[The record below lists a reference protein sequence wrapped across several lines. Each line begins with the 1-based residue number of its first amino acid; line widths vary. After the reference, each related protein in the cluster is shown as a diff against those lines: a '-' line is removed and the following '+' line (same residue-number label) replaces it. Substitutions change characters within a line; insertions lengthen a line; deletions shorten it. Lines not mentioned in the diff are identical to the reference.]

1 MELRTKLVLGFA
13 AVILVMVALGATAFV
28 MFKRVDS
35 NIAAVNRDSLP
46 AVRYST
52 GMERS
57 ALEAILEEKNYLLF
71 KTPDIYARA
80 KGKLNQLGSHLGEID
95 KLVQATNNT
104 HLASR
109 SSGVRKATSDYGT
122 LYDQAV
128 EALKKNKAEETLM
141 DEKGDIVSEEAAAL
155 LKTKKAEFQQAS
167 SALAVINNINAWA
180 LDMRLN
186 EKTYMLSHEQMAL
199 SAIERNIASLLGG
212 YDGLEK
218 LNPDE
223 TEKKQI
229 ANARKAT
236 QDYAKALEA
245 WVAEYKRDA
254 KSAVLAEF
262 LKTMNRSGDT
272 VSQMVDDYTMTK
284 QAVFEKVVESMF
296 LVTGISQEALGARF
310 SEKSYIIDRSPNDWE
325 NLNVQVQEL
334 PKLYASLRKVALT
347 AEDKSRIDRAAK
359 ATEDYLAA
367 VNAWAKNDA
376 ELRQAILPKMKQN
389 GEVVVASAQGIQ
401 NDAWK
406 ASDEVN
412 ALTLSI
418 VATSNWVIVVA
429 VGIGIL
435 MGAVMAWA
443 ITRSITRPINRIIE
457 GLSSSSEEVSA
468 AAGEVSSASQQ
479 LAEGTSQQ
487 AASIEE
493 TSSSLEEMSSM
504 TRQNADNAGQANQLM
519 AEAGKVIGEA
529 NDSMG
534 RLTGS
539 MQSITQAS
547 EETQK
552 IIKTIDEIAFQT
564 NLLALNAAVEAARAG
579 EVGAGFAVVAD
590 EVRNLA
596 RRAADAAKNT
606 ANLIEGTVKRVKDG
620 SELVVKTN
628 EAFQRVAGSTAKA
641 AELVGEIA
649 AASSE
654 QAQGITQINTA
665 VSEMDKVTQQNAA
678 NAEESASA
686 AEEMTAQSEQL
697 SEMVEDLVALV
708 GGSSK
713 QKAASADSA
722 PKAPGK
728 VDPAAECAAGFV
740 SKTSKPAQPAPE
752 QIIPLEEKDM

>member
-1 MELRTKLVLGFA
+1 MKLRTKLILGFA

-28 MFKRVDS
+28 MFQRVDA

-57 ALEAILEEKNYLLF
+57 AMEAILEEKNYLLF

-80 KGKLNQLGSHLGEID
+80 KGKLSQLASNLDEID
-95 KLVQATNNT
+95 QLAQATRNDE
-104 HLASR
+104 LASR
-109 SSGVRKATSDYGT
+109 SSGVRKVASDYGT

-128 EALKKNKAEETLM
+128 EALKKNKTEETLM
-141 DEKGDIVSEEAAAL
+141 DQTGDIVSAEAASL
-155 LKTKKAEFQQAS
+155 LKIKKAEFQQAS
-167 SALAVINNINAWA
+167 NALAIINNINAWA
-180 LDMRLN
+180 LDLRLN
-186 EKTYMLSHEQMAL
+186 EKVYLLNHDQMAFN
-199 SAIERNIASLLGG
+199 AIERNMANLLGG
-212 YDGLEK
+212 YDGLVK

-223 TEKKQI
+223 TEKKMI

-236 QDYAKALEA
+236 QDYAKALKA
-245 WVAEYKRDA
+245 WVAEYQRDA
-254 KSAVLAEF
+254 RSAALADF

-284 QAVFEKVVESMF
+284 QAVFEKIVESMF
-296 LVTGISQEALGARF
+296 IVTGISQEALGARF
-310 SEKSYIIDRSPNDWE
+310 SEKAYIIERNPNDWE
-325 NLNVQVQEL
+325 TLNVQVQEL
-334 PKLYASLRKVALT
+334 PKLYTALRKVALSG
-347 AEDKSRIDRAAK
+347 EDKNRIDRAAK

-367 VNAWAKNDA
+367 VNSWARNDA

-389 GEVVVASAQGIQ
+389 GEAVVASAQSIQ
-401 NDAWK
+401 QDAWK

-412 ALTLSI
+412 SLTRSI
-418 VATSNWVIVVA
+418 VTTSNWVIVVA
-429 VGIGIL
+429 LGAGIL
-435 MGAVMAWA
+435 MGVVMAWV

-457 GLSSSSEEVSA
+457 GLSSASDQVSA

-519 AEAGKVIGEA
+519 ADAGKIITAA

-539 MQSITQAS
+539 MQAITQAS

-579 EVGAGFAVVAD
+579 EAGAGFAVVAD

-596 RRAADAAKNT
+596 MRAADAARNT

-620 SELVVKTN
+620 SELVAKTN
-628 EAFQRVAGSTAKA
+628 EAFERVAGSTAKA

-654 QAQGITQINTA
+654 QAQGIKQINTA

-678 NAEESASA
+678 NAEESASS
-686 AEEMTAQSEQL
+686 AEEMTSQAEQL
-697 SEMVEDLVALV
+697 SAMVEDLVALV
-708 GGSSK
+708 GGNRN
-713 QKAASADSA
+713 QPGDTVEAAPAGANGAGAGVSDSPRSASPDT
-722 PKAPGK
+722 GT
-728 VDPAAECAAGFV
+728 DRLLGR
-740 SKTSKPAQPAPE
+740 
-752 QIIPLEEKDM
+752 

>member
-1 MELRTKLVLGFA
+1 MKLRTKLILGFA

-28 MFKRVDS
+28 MFQRVDA

-71 KTPDIYARA
+71 KSPDVYARA
-80 KGKLNQLGSHLGEID
+80 KGKLSQLASDLDGID
-95 KLVQATNNT
+95 QLAQATRNDE
-104 HLASR
+104 LASR
-109 SSGVRKATSDYGT
+109 SSGVRKVASDYGT

-128 EALKKNKAEETLM
+128 EALKKNQTEETLM
-141 DEKGDIVSEEAAAL
+141 DQKGDIVSAEAASL
-155 LKTKKAEFQQAS
+155 LKTKKAELQQAS
-167 SALAVINNINAWA
+167 NALAIINNINAWA
-180 LDMRLN
+180 LDLRLN
-186 EKTYMLSHEQMAL
+186 EKVYMLNHERMAFN
-199 SAIERNIASLLGG
+199 AIERNMANLLGG
-212 YDGLEK
+212 YDGLDK

-223 TEKKQI
+223 TERKQI

-245 WVAEYKRDA
+245 WVAEYQRDPGSTA
-254 KSAVLAEF
+254 LADF
-262 LKTMNRSGDT
+262 LKAMNRSGDT

-284 QAVFEKVVESMF
+284 QAVFDKIVESMF
-296 LVTGISQEALGARF
+296 IVTGISQEALGARF
-310 SEKSYIIDRSPNDWE
+310 SEKAYVIERNPNDWE
-325 NLNVQVQEL
+325 TLNVQVQEL
-334 PKLYASLRKVALT
+334 PKLYTALRKVALSG
-347 AEDKSRIDRAAK
+347 EDTSRIDRAAK

-367 VNAWAKNDA
+367 VNSWARNDA

-389 GEVVVASAQGIQ
+389 GEAVVAAAQSIQ
-401 NDAWK
+401 QDAWK

-412 ALTLSI
+412 SLTRSI
-418 VATSNWVIVVA
+418 VTTSNWVIVVA
-429 VGIGIL
+429 LGAGIL
-435 MGAVMAWA
+435 VGVVMAWA
-443 ITRSITRPINRIIE
+443 ITRSITRPIHRIIE
-457 GLSSSSEEVSA
+457 GLSSASDQVSA
-468 AAGEVSSASQQ
+468 AAGEVASASQQ

-519 AEAGKVIGEA
+519 ADAAKIITEA
-529 NDSMG
+529 NDVMG

-539 MQSITQAS
+539 MQAITQAS

-579 EVGAGFAVVAD
+579 AAGAGFAVVAD

-596 RRAADAAKNT
+596 MRAADAAQNT

-620 SELVVKTN
+620 SGLVAKTN
-628 EAFQRVAGSTAKA
+628 EAFERVAGSTAKA

-665 VSEMDKVTQQNAA
+665 VSEMDQVTQQNAA
-678 NAEESASA
+678 NAEESASS
-686 AEEMTAQSEQL
+686 AEEMTSQAEQL
-697 SEMVEDLVALV
+697 SAMVEDLAALV
-708 GGSSK
+708 GGNRN
-713 QKAASADSA
+713 QEGGMVEAALAGACGASDGVSDPPRSASPDT
-722 PKAPGK
+722 GT
-728 VDPAAECAAGFV
+728 DH
-740 SKTSKPAQPAPE
+740 
-752 QIIPLEEKDM
+752 PLGR